1 MMDVGSL
8 LRMYGIPPE
17 QLAQMQSVTSR
28 IKARVHTEA
37 NREIRVYLDTDDAE
51 AAQWLPQVTEGL
63 VGSVS
68 QALYQ
73 LFGIT
78 GERF

>member
-1 MMDVGSL
+1 MMDMGNM
-8 LRMYGIPPE
+8 LRGFGVSPE
-17 QLAQMQSVTSR
+17 QLAQMQSVTSK
-28 IKARVHTEA
+28 IKAKVHSEDGRV
-37 NREIRVYLDTDDAE
+37 EITLETDDAM

-73 LFGIT
+73 LFGIQ
-78 GERF
+78 GVRF